1 LGKRGSLAE
10 KIHPGFE
17 RLEAQREVE
26 VFGGEIVLA
35 HVEDGFFR
43 AVAKGYPYGLGN
55 KRSSDSLAPEFR
67 MDHDRGD
74 VGEIALPL
82 DHGSGYSLS
91 FCLGYEKFE
100 AGFSANALE
109 RVKEPVE
116 GEISS
121 ISGLGLAQKG

>member
-1 LGKRGSLAE
+1 MGKRGSLAE

-26 VFGGEIVLA
+26 IFGGEIVLA
-35 HVEDGFFR
+35 HVEDGFFC
-43 AVAKGYPYGLGN
+43 AVAKCYPYDLGN

-82 DHGSGYSLS
+82 DHGSGYSLPFAS
-91 FCLGYEKFE
+91 ATKNLKR
-100 AGFSANALE
+100 GFRLMRWSA
-109 RVKEPVE
+109 
-116 GEISS
+116 
-121 ISGLGLAQKG
+121 